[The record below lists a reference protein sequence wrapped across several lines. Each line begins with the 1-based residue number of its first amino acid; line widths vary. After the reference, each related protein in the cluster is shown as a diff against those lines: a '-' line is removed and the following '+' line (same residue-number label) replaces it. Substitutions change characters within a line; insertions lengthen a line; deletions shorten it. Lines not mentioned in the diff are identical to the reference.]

1 MNPSFPLRAASA
13 LFLERQWLDK
23 PRGRRLSART
33 LAGFAG
39 ATGGIQ
45 LDSIN
50 VVERAHHLTLWSR
63 FGPYRRES
71 LRKLIEQDRVLFEY
85 WAHVACLVTTAD
97 FPAWRRVMLDY
108 KRRHKGW
115 ARFLKKHQ
123 PLIAQVEATIRERGP
138 LGNADFREPGK
149 KVQSGWWNWR
159 PATHALDYLF
169 MSGRTS
175 VHSRVHFHKRFDL
188 MERVVPPAVLAQEPM
203 SAAAFRRWHLDR
215 SLRAMGAATETDLR
229 MYLTYPRFTTS
240 ERKAALR
247 DAIRD
252 GSVVEFELSGERG
265 KWYARR
271 EDLDALASAGRRRTP
286 SSGSALLAPF
296 DSFLWHRERTRR
308 LFGFDYRIEVYV
320 PGPKRTH
327 GYYTL
332 PVLVDGRL
340 IGRADI
346 KTHRVEGVLELRN
359 VHFEPWFVAGEPS
372 PVEPHRPLDRARGLA
387 GLAEAVHSLATFAGC
402 SKVKLVRTSPAGLRT
417 AVRRAL
423 EDAAPSSSGEPAE
436 AVSGTKFPPVP

>member
-1 MNPSFPLRAASA
+1 VRAASA

-23 PRGRRLSART
+23 PRGRRLTART
-33 LAGFAG
+33 LGAFAS

-71 LRKLIEQDRVLFEY
+71 LGKLIEKDRVLFEY
-85 WAHVACLVTTAD
+85 WAHVACLVATSD
-97 FPAWRRVMLDY
+97 FAAWRRVMLDY

-115 ARFLKKHQ
+115 TRFLKKHA
-123 PLIAQVEATIRERGP
+123 PMIAEVESAIRERGP

-149 KVQSGWWNWR
+149 KVKGGWWNWR
-159 PATHALDYLF
+159 PATHALDWLF

-175 VHSRVHFHKRFDL
+175 VHSRVHFHKRFDVT
-188 MERVVPPAVLAQEPM
+188 ERVIPAAALTAEPLSAQ
-203 SAAAFRRWHLDR
+203 AFRRWHLDR
-215 SLRAMGAATETDLR
+215 SLQAMGAATETDLR
-229 MYLTYPRFTTS
+229 MYLTYPRFEMA
-240 ERKAALR
+240 ERKATLR

-252 GSVVEFELSGERG
+252 GSVVEIELTDERG
-265 KWYARR
+265 KWFARR
-271 EDLDALASAGRRRTP
+271 EDLDALAAAGRRRT
-286 SSGSALLAPF
+286 SSTGSALLAPF

-320 PGPKRTH
+320 PGPKRVH

-332 PVLVDGRL
+332 PILVDGVL
-340 IGRADI
+340 IGRADV
-346 KTHRVEGVLELRN
+346 KTHRTDSVLELRN
-359 VHFEPWFVAGEPS
+359 VHFEPWFVAGDLS
-372 PVEPHRPLDRARGLA
+372 PVDPRRPLDRARGLA
-387 GLAEAVHSLATFAGC
+387 GLAEAVQSLGTFAGC

-423 EDAAPSSSGEPAE
+423 EDAARSSAGETAE
-436 AVSGTKFPPVP
+436 AVSGTKSPPVP